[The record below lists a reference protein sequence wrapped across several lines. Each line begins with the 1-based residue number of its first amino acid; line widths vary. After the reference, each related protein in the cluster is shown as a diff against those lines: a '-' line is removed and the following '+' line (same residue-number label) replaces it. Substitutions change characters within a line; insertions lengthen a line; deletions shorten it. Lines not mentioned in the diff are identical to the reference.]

1 MKTELIYLKN
11 PAELE
16 ATAEIIM
23 GDVHDDAMM
32 IATDTTPFYP
42 KGGGQ
47 PADRGFLRSSTG
59 KEHQVLTVT
68 KDTNGLVWH
77 GIHASS
83 DPMKTCDKIS
93 LSVDAKTRLHHTRLH
108 TAGELICAATK
119 HAGFDTWTVATAC
132 HFPSQCRVV
141 FDDHGN
147 ENDFAEAAMRIGEQ
161 IGEMLA
167 RDYQVKIKFASD
179 AAELKSYHDL
189 EIGKSFSEW
198 PVRLVS
204 PWPDFWRPCVGS
216 HTDRLSEIGDITIR
230 SIKRKKG
237 LIAVGYDVI

>member
-1 MKTELIYLKN
+1 MKTELIYLIK
-11 PAELE
+11 PSELE
-16 ATAEIIM
+16 VTAEIIM
-23 GDVHDDAMM
+23 GEVHDDAVM

-47 PADRGFLRSSTG
+47 PADQGCLRSESG
-59 KEHQVLTVT
+59 QEHQVLSVT

-77 GIHASS
+77 GVHSSS
-83 DPMKTCDKIS
+83 DLMEIGDKIS
-93 LSVDAKTRLHHTRLH
+93 LSVDAKTRLRHTRLH

-132 HFPSQCRVV
+132 HFPGQCRVV

-147 ENDFAEAAMRIGEQ
+147 ENDLDEAAMRIEEQ
-161 IGEMLA
+161 IGEMLE
-167 RDYQVKIKFASD
+167 RDHQVKIKFASN
-179 AAELKSYHDL
+179 AAELKSHHDL

-216 HTDRLSEIGDITIR
+216 HTDSLSAIGNITIR
-230 SIKRKKG
+230 GIKRKKG